1 MATVTNLSK
10 TWKICSRLLEKK
22 LFQRNGRRWTL
33 IELTLRQR
41 HGWNLHPRQNT
52 VYPQRSKGCTFTNL
66 TQFLNITLRN
76 KKHRGT
82 PEICYTDM
90 LYVEWLRYIYMHRH
104 RSVNRHYLFAWV
116 AFTLF
121 PQRNVHGGTR
131 HCKSESKSKKLI
143 FRKQISSIWE
153 ECQKKRSCVGSIFK
167 TWGRPI

>member
-10 TWKICSRLLEKK
+10 TWKICPRLLEKK
-22 LFQRNGRRWTL
+22 LFQRNGRHWTL

-52 VYPQRSKGCTFTNL
+52 VYPHRSKACTFTNL
-66 TQFLNITLRN
+66 KQFLNNITLRN
-76 KKHRGT
+76 KKHRGA
-82 PEICYTDM
+82 PEICYMYDDND
-90 LYVEWLRYIYMHRH
+90 IYMHRH

-131 HCKSESKSKKLI
+131 RCKSESKSKKLI